1 MDGQKMKS
9 TIENEFNGLADGIE
23 AMARSNRTVASLM
36 NDATPFISASRPLTD
51 KEILAA
57 QVESVMSSKQR
68 IAETLSYIARKGGGL
83 RHTVAFGG
91 VYIFREM
98 GTIEEK
104 RAAFRMLHDSIRESA
119 GNMEATAAKVGD
131 LVDAAATFDMD
142 LGVAMAST
150 HMTAL
155 AYLNQQM
162 PQSDDPL
169 IGPEDMSAAEID
181 NFFEA
186 VGALMAPL
194 SALATAVDGS
204 TTEMS
209 VDAIRTVYPK
219 LYTEMAIDVAEFVQ
233 EHGDRLGHD
242 QLLGLDTFTG
252 YALGYS
258 DGPAPELT
266 MQPPHAQTQ
275 GQARAIGGPENRR
288 MNMQQNSTAAQKLA
302 AF

>member
-1 MDGQKMKS
+1 MFS
-9 TIENEFNGLADGIE
+9 TIENQFNDLADGIE
-23 AMARSNRTVASLM
+23 AMSKSNRVVASLM
-36 NDATPFISASRPLTD
+36 DDATPFISASRPLTD

-68 IAETLSYIARKGGGL
+68 IGEVLSYIARKGGGL
-83 RHTVAFGG
+83 RHTVSFGG
-91 VYIFREM
+91 VYLFREM

-131 LVDAAATFDMD
+131 LVETAASFDMD

-150 HMTAL
+150 QLTAL

-162 PQSDDPL
+162 PQSDDPMV
-169 IGPEDMSAAEID
+169 GPEEMSSAEIE

-204 TTEMS
+204 TTAMS
-209 VDAIRTVYPK
+209 IDAIRTVYPK

-233 EHGDRLGHD
+233 EHGDQLGHA
-242 QLLGLDTFTG
+242 QLIGFDTFTG

-258 DGPAPELT
+258 DGPAPDLT
-266 MQPPHAQTQ
+266 MQPPYAQTP
-275 GQARAIGGPENRR
+275 GQAQAIGGPENRR
-288 MNMQQNSTAAQKLA
+288 MNMQQNMTPAQKVGSM
-302 AF
+302 